1 MNMKEHQWRLFEYNM
16 SKWMI
21 ENKYILDQEEKK
33 KFYKCANY
41 SIGSGVLNA
50 SLIYFLCKKYK
61 NYITPVSRFFLTFSL
76 GVYTS
81 MVINKIYR
89 RKAYI
94 EILSSKTTMTDKAKE
109 VLNDILNINED
120 NIKVS
125 PQEIKKNEDKDNIN
139 SHNYMNDQD
148 IPLNIHTQEKENR
161 NLGDYNKNKM
171 GSKLINVEGG
181 NNQDDNKYNS
191 NNVISINNK
200 VNKNDYFI
208 ETNKELKINL
218 NFQNNNIIS
227 NIFSNINIYDKISN
241 IFINNKKTY
250 MLKYNNNINEENF
263 FISYFEKK
271 DDNFVPISPWHHID
285 LKNDDG
291 TYNMIVEITKYNY
304 IKLEIQLREKFNVIK
319 QDKKKGKLRYYHNSI
334 YWNYGALP
342 QTYEY
347 PKHIYQNKSKKNK
360 EALLFTGDN
369 DPLDILDIG
378 SACLKIGQ
386 VVPVKVLKQTTQ
398 NNNINNK
405 IYI

>member
-1 MNMKEHQWRLFEYNM
+1 MEENKKIMNMKEHQWRLFEYNM

-148 IPLNIHTQEKENR
+148 IPLNIHTQEKENNNLDFIPDLNNTIMKEQIDELERQDYYFLKDPNESNSVSWDEIRKR
-161 NLGDYNKNKM
+161 N
-171 GSKLINVEGG
+171 E
-181 NNQDDNKYNS
+181 
-191 NNVISINNK
+191 
-200 VNKNDYFI
+200 
-208 ETNKELKINL
+208 
-218 NFQNNNIIS
+218 
-227 NIFSNINIYDKISN
+227 
-241 IFINNKKTY
+241 
-250 MLKYNNNINEENF
+250 
-263 FISYFEKK
+263 
-271 DDNFVPISPWHHID
+271 
-285 LKNDDG
+285 
-291 TYNMIVEITKYNY
+291 
-304 IKLEIQLREKFNVIK
+304 
-319 QDKKKGKLRYYHNSI
+319 
-334 YWNYGALP
+334 
-342 QTYEY
+342 
-347 PKHIYQNKSKKNK
+347 
-360 EALLFTGDN
+360 
-369 DPLDILDIG
+369 
-378 SACLKIGQ
+378 
-386 VVPVKVLKQTTQ
+386 
-398 NNNINNK
+398 
-405 IYI
+405 

>member
-1 MNMKEHQWRLFEYNM
+1 MEENKKIMNMKEHQWRLFEYNM

-148 IPLNIHTQEKENR
+148 IPLNIHTQEKENN
-161 NLGDYNKNKM
+161 NLD
-171 GSKLINVEGG
+171 
-181 NNQDDNKYNS
+181 
-191 NNVISINNK
+191 
-200 VNKNDYFI
+200 FI
-208 ETNKELKINL
+208 
-218 NFQNNNIIS
+218 
-227 NIFSNINIYDKISN
+227 
-241 IFINNKKTY
+241 
-250 MLKYNNNINEENF
+250 
-263 FISYFEKK
+263 
-271 DDNFVPISPWHHID
+271 PD
-285 LKNDDG
+285 L
-291 TYNMIVEITKYNY
+291 
-304 IKLEIQLREKFNVIK
+304 
-319 QDKKKGKLRYYHNSI
+319 
-334 YWNYGALP
+334 
-342 QTYEY
+342 
-347 PKHIYQNKSKKNK
+347 
-360 EALLFTGDN
+360 
-369 DPLDILDIG
+369 
-378 SACLKIGQ
+378 
-386 VVPVKVLKQTTQ
+386 
-398 NNNINNK
+398 
-405 IYI
+405 